1 MLRRMKRSVLSVAT
15 GIGVAVVLISLGIGP
30 AGVYAATNSA
40 NNVAGGSVTLTNSGN
55 VTVSA
60 ATLQLVKQVWTTAG
74 SCLASIPADAAC
86 NSSATTITV
95 PSGTGLKFLIF
106 VKNTS
111 DIALTDVR
119 FQDLIDDAAG
129 AGGGFTYTAASIK
142 RTLAGGSAPLDTD
155 SAATIFANADGGT
168 AQTDAKTNADFAAIN
183 TAASPDDLTVGG
195 DGTASENATLSV
207 AAHTA
212 FGVVFTVTKN

>member
-1 MLRRMKRSVLSVAT
+1 MSAQLKQSVLSVAT
-15 GIGVAVVLISLGIGP
+15 GIGITIVLVLLAVGP

-40 NNVAGGSVTLTNSGN
+40 GNVAGGSVTLANSGN
-55 VTVSA
+55 VTVTA
-60 ATLQLVKQVWTTAG
+60 ATIQLVKQVWTTGG

-106 VKNTS
+106 TKNTA
-111 DIALTDVR
+111 DINLTDVR
-119 FQDLIDDAAG
+119 FQDLISDTAG

-142 RTLAGGSAPLDTD
+142 RTLTGGSAPLDTD
-155 SAATIFANADGGT
+155 TAATIF
-168 AQTDAKTNADFAAIN
+168 TNADTG
-183 TAASPDDLTVGG
+183 TAMTDALAPADVAGIDTTASPDNLTVGG
-195 DGTASENATLSV
+195 AGGAGQNATLSV
-207 AAHTA
+207 TAHTA